1 MIPIKGSREENKN
14 EKVHLTN
21 IATQHLAIIQHT
33 SKCII
38 VGHIKLI
45 KVVAFMFQVDEV
57 LSPNSIDL
65 VDTKVLLTKI
75 NVFKF
80 QYYLNGK
87 SLQLSSLFV
96 IFL

>member
-1 MIPIKGSREENKN
+1 
-14 EKVHLTN
+14 
-21 IATQHLAIIQHT
+21 
-33 SKCII
+33 
-38 VGHIKLI
+38 
-45 KVVAFMFQVDEV
+45 MFQVDEV

-65 VDTKVLLTKI
+65 VDTKVLLNKI

-96 IFL
+96 IFLWRFSIKIMETFRAAWLCL